1 MRQAMLSLLS
11 CGEQLRLWLFRGT
24 AHQLFAAPSFC
35 GYATAARLEGDD
47 KCVFNS
53 FCAKFYFVE
62 VLASSILAPAE
73 ICGFR
78 RPFGASYGPHRL
90 EDTGVVL
97 PLAYASSSA
106 KERRGR
112 ASIQQVWQPKPESR
126 SAEAL
131 NAVAAGPIQHKQ
143 PNAIAATPWPR
154 TSPC

>member
-11 CGEQLRLWLFRGT
+11 CGEQVVAIQRHRAPVIRCAELLRLCDGRALRVRRQMRVCSTRF
-24 AHQLFAAPSFC
+24 APS
-35 GYATAARLEGDD
+35 
-47 KCVFNS
+47 
-53 FCAKFYFVE
+53 YFVE

-112 ASIQQVWQPKPESR
+112 ASIQQVWAAEAGEPLSR
-126 SAEAL
+126 SA
-131 NAVAAGPIQHKQ
+131 NAVAAGPAQ
-143 PNAIAATPWPR
+143 PKLSYAIAEPLWPR

>member
-11 CGEQLRLWLFRGT
+11 CGEQVVAIQRHRAPVIRCAELLRLCDGRALRVRRQMRVCSTRF
-24 AHQLFAAPSFC
+24 APS
-35 GYATAARLEGDD
+35 
-47 KCVFNS
+47 
-53 FCAKFYFVE
+53 YFVE

-73 ICGFR
+73 ICCFR

-143 PNAIAATPWPR
+143 PNAIAEPLWPR